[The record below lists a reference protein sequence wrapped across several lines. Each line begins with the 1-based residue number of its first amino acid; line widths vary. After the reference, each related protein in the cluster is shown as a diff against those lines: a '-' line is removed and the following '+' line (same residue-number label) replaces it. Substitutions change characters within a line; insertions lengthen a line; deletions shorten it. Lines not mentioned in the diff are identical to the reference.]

1 MAREQRVELPRVVY
15 QAPIPKTV
23 ELPLMYLTVFSPWN
37 HAGHSV
43 PESRENTQNK
53 QRSEGA
59 GIAERRSQDVECRKL
74 VLGFVTELAT
84 QVFAAKDS

>member
-1 MAREQRVELPRVVY
+1 M
-15 QAPIPKTV
+15 
-23 ELPLMYLTVFSPWN
+23 
-37 HAGHSV
+37 